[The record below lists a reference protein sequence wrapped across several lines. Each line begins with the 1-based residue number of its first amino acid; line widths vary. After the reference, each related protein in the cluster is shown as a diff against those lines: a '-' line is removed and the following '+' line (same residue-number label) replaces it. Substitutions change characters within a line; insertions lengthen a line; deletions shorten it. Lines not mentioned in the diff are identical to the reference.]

1 MNIFHFSA
9 TSTIFLTSWWL
20 STSRQRLQSHA
31 NFFRRKTESTN
42 YTFYSYLK
50 IFESDSKMSRL
61 NQQSENDW
69 TFRLF
74 KNKYICLKMT
84 GNDRLEKV
92 TSFPWIGQN
101 FKACHKRDDRSKFL
115 ERLKQTIPTK
125 WDKSRCMMGYN
136 QQNSSPDFFKV
147 WHTIQTFVS

>member
-42 YTFYSYLK
+42 YTFYSYLQ

-61 NQQSENDW
+61 NQQSQNDW

-74 KNKYICLKMT
+74 KNRYICLKMT

-101 FKACHKRDDRSKFL
+101 FKACHKRNDRSKFL

-125 WDKSRCMMGYN
+125 WDKSRYMMGYN

-147 WHTIQTFVS
+147 